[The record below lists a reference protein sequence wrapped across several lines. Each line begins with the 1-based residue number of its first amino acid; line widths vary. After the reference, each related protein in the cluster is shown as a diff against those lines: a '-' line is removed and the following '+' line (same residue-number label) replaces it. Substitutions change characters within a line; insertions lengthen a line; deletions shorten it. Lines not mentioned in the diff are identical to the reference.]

1 MKKMLLV
8 RALTLVACIA
18 VGLGI
23 TLVAGNLD
31 QSTAVLLGTGVGLA
45 LFAVTLI
52 LEATV
57 KLPQLPHRK

>member
-1 MKKMLLV
+1 MLLV

-31 QSTAVLLGTGVGLA
+31 RNTALLLGTGLGLA
-45 LFAVTLI
+45 LFAVTMI
-52 LEATV
+52 LEDTV